1 MKKIILLLLTLLI
14 LYISFNLLK
23 KVNFHPTNKVG
34 DVVDS
39 FHDVKVYF
47 NGGVG
52 HTDERN
58 LASDGYNL
66 GIKYQCVEFVKRYYY
81 KALKHKMPDSY
92 GNAIDFF
99 DKKLKDGEINKQ
111 RNLYQYHNGSTSSP
125 KINDIIIFDKHLFNP
140 YGHVAIVCNVNENN
154 ITIIQ
159 QNAGVFSKTRVVYKL
174 KKSTTITIWI
184 TMF

>member
-1 MKKIILLLLTLLI
+1 MKKIILLLLTLSI

-52 HTDERN
+52 HTDGRN

-111 RNLYQYHNGSTSSP
+111 RN
-125 KINDIIIFDKHLFNP
+125 
-140 YGHVAIVCNVNENN
+140 
-154 ITIIQ
+154 TIIQ

-174 KKSTTITIWI
+174 KKIDNHYYLDNNVLGWLSKSENTEQK
-184 TMF
+184 